1 MLVFFYTINKE
12 SPLIKILGL
21 MDRSKNLSKEL
32 IQYIEQN
39 AKKQLE

>member
-1 MLVFFYTINKE
+1 MLVFFYAINKE